1 MDSEGYGYKSGDRS
15 IGRLLD
21 DMRTLS
27 PTGIERVASGWEL
40 HGLAN
45 LDAYHA
51 AEKAAFHA
59 IEEAGLTTAW
69 DSLHREVLDLTEGRT
84 SLVSWKAEHGQ
95 MGHHA
100 EAAAL
105 GAALALQAAGH
116 LDRGHTETLARPM
129 AEALPWL
136 TSLPGED
143 E

>member
-1 MDSEGYGYKSGDRS
+1 MDAEGYGYRADDRS

-27 PTGIERVASGWEL
+27 PTGIERVARGWEL
-40 HGLAN
+40 HGLAK
-45 LDAYHA
+45 LDTYHL

-59 IEEAGLTTAW
+59 VEEAGLTAAW

-84 SLVSWKAEHGQ
+84 SLVSWKVEHGQ

-116 LDRGHTETLARPM
+116 LDRADLETLARPM

-136 TSLPGED
+136 TSIPGD
-143 E
+143 EE